1 MMQSRGRIALS
12 TRQRSLWIWE
22 KVKFEWGQAFQVGVS
37 MITKILPRFLP
48 ERERCDPEEGLSR
61 LQPSRAHGFALLC
74 YADQKPKYDSR
85 GRGPFSGCPA
95 PETPSF
101 EEFLAPESYRE
112 AEPTPSPWEVYV
124 LDTYFPSLSCSKV
137 WHLTQS
143 WPDTPAGISNLEGAT
158 PRGRDCDEF
167 FLGAV
172 AKLPW
177 ISRGSGLSV
186 QGPGP
191 GVTESVR

>member
-1 MMQSRGRIALS
+1 MHKWSDSFLKSMMQSRGRIALS

-101 EEFLAPESYRE
+101 EEFLAPESQS
-112 AEPTPSPWEVYV
+112 T
-124 LDTYFPSLSCSKV
+124 LDLCHHPVKSTWAHHGWC
-137 WHLTQS
+137 WQA
-143 WPDTPAGISNLEGAT
+143 PAWWKRAILKGAT
-158 PRGRDCDEF
+158 DNLFSIHHQSF
-167 FLGAV
+167 F
-172 AKLPW
+172 
-177 ISRGSGLSV
+177 
-186 QGPGP
+186 
-191 GVTESVR
+191 